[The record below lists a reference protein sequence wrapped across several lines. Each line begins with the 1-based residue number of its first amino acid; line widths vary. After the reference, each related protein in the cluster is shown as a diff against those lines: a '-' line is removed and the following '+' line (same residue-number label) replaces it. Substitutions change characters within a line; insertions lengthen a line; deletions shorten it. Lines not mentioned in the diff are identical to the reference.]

1 MLSLLKAAIE
11 AEAATRAANAGTT
24 TAPPVPDPE
33 EARRRQDL
41 VRGMRTL
48 AAPTKEEQAATTA
61 AGPPSATV
69 ATPILELYHLRT
81 RLVPSDLPPDVIL
94 LIAFF

>member
-24 TAPPVPDPE
+24 TAPPVFDPE

-61 AGPPSATV
+61 AAGPPLS
-69 ATPILELYHLRT
+69 LR
-81 RLVPSDLPPDVIL
+81 RNSCSGALPSQNKVSPPFTCL
-94 LIAFF
+94 LM

>member
-24 TAPPVPDPE
+24 TVPPVPDPE

-61 AGPPSATV
+61 AAAGPPLS
-69 ATPILELYHLRT
+69 LR
-81 RLVPSDLPPDVIL
+81 RNSYPGALPSQNKVSPPLTCL
-94 LIAFF
+94 LM

>member
-24 TAPPVPDPE
+24 TAPPVPGPE

-61 AGPPSATV
+61 AAGPLSLRRNSYPGALPSQNKV
-69 ATPILELYHLRT
+69 
-81 RLVPSDLPPDVIL
+81 SPPLTCL
-94 LIAFF
+94 LM

>member
-61 AGPPSATV
+61 AAAGPLSLRRNSYPGALPSQNKV
-69 ATPILELYHLRT
+69 
-81 RLVPSDLPPDVIL
+81 SPPLTCL
-94 LIAFF
+94 LM

>member
-11 AEAATRAANAGTT
+11 AEAATCAANAGTT

-33 EARRRQDL
+33 EAQRRQDL

-61 AGPPSATV
+61 AGPPLS
-69 ATPILELYHLRT
+69 LR
-81 RLVPSDLPPDVIL
+81 RNSYPGALPSQNKK
-94 LIAFF
+94 

>member
-48 AAPTKEEQAATTA
+48 AAPTKEEQAAITAA
-61 AGPPSATV
+61 AGPPLS
-69 ATPILELYHLRT
+69 LR
-81 RLVPSDLPPDVIL
+81 RNSYPGALPSQNKVSPPLTCL
-94 LIAFF
+94 LM